1 MSNLSSKD
9 KARLALSA
17 KRVERWNRER
27 HMPVS
32 NDKAR
37 CTSIVFANGQ
47 DKPDELIVSDKMDSV
62 HRLSDGCK
70 VRTMAGKLSRHGNAI
85 AARVHTI
92 AHMRG
97 DGSYE
102 TQVIMDHPDND
113 AIPRDPAWKEGQR
126 KVVVP
131 RKDSPFKRAG
141 KSASNVVIIRKA

>member
-27 HMPVS
+27 HMPVN

-47 DKPDELIVSDKMDSV
+47 DKPGEVIKPDAMENV

-70 VRTMAGKLSRHGNAI
+70 IRTMASKLSRHSNAI

-92 AHMRG
+92 AHMRA

-102 TQVIMDHPDND
+102 TQVILDHPDND
-113 AIPRDPAWKEGQR
+113 IAPRDPAWKAGQA
-126 KVVVP
+126 KLVTP

-141 KSASNVVIIRKA
+141 KSASKVTIVRV

>member
-27 HMPVS
+27 HVPVS

-47 DKPDELIVSDKMDSV
+47 DKPDEVIKPDAMEKV

-70 VRTMAGKLSRHGNAI
+70 VRTMAGKLPRHSNAI

-92 AHMRG
+92 AHMRA

-113 AIPRDPAWKEGQR
+113 IAPRDPAWKAGQA
-126 KVVVP
+126 KLVTP

-141 KSASNVVIIRKA
+141 KSAASVVIVRK